1 MVHIRLD
8 DGIIMELLIHFK
20 GFVKT
25 VLYLVVI
32 HIDLD
37 DGFAEGPQ
45 AVFLEVVTSSWS
57 GHGY

>member
-1 MVHIRLD
+1 
-8 DGIIMELLIHFK
+8 MELLIHFK

-45 AVFLEVVTSSWS
+45 AVFLEVVASSWS

>member
-1 MVHIRLD
+1 
-8 DGIIMELLIHFK
+8 MELGIHFK

-37 DGFAEGPQ
+37 DGFAESPQ
-45 AVFLEVVTSSWS
+45 TVFLEVVTSSWN